1 MTAVLTILAKIWPFI
16 LMAGGV
22 LFGMFRHQQAKTA
35 TAQADQR
42 VAEADAKVARNNAA
56 LAQANQAGAQAGADN
71 AKVRRDED
79 AAADAVPDANRV
91 LHDEWGKN

>member
-1 MTAVLTILAKIWPFI
+1 MTALLEILAKVWPFI

-22 LFGMFRHQQAKTA
+22 LFGVFRHQQAKTA
-35 TAQADQR
+35 TAQANQKM
-42 VAEADAKVARNNAA
+42 AEAEAKVAQANAA

-71 AKVRRDED
+71 AKVRHDED
-79 AAADAVPDANRV
+79 DTAGALPDANRV